1 MMEFSFSTDYAYSL
15 NRLTYPK
22 TKKGNETKQWRNNK
36 CLMVNIF
43 DGSSDILLV
52 PGLGANREYK
62 RTMETSEPFT
72 LRTSLAH

>member
-1 MMEFSFSTDYAYSL
+1 
-15 NRLTYPK
+15 
-22 TKKGNETKQWRNNK
+22 
-36 CLMVNIF
+36 MVNIF

-62 RTMETSEPFT
+62 RTMETNEPFT